1 MNWAILATGTIA
13 AKFAETVNG
22 MKGEDRLA
30 ACGSRSREKA
40 EAFGRKYGI
49 PRAYGSYEELLR
61 DEEVDAVYVAT
72 PNNMHYANCMACLEA
87 GKHVL
92 CEKPFTTNVKDGERL
107 FAAAEERGLFI
118 MEAFWIRHLP
128 ALKKMQELITG
139 ELSARWDLPGV
150 ISALWLK
157 GQGRRASLIPGWAEA
172 LFWMWASITW
182 DFCAWLWEINS
193 RNMLCRSII

>member
-72 PNNMHYANCMACLEA
+72 PNNMHYAELYGMSWKRESMCYVRSPYHQCKGRGTAFRRGRGKRPVHHGSLLDPPSSGPEKDA
-87 GKHVL
+87 GADK
-92 CEKPFTTNVKDGERL
+92 
-107 FAAAEERGLFI
+107 RGSY
-118 MEAFWIRHLP
+118 R
-128 ALKKMQELITG
+128 
-139 ELSARWDLPGV
+139 PGGICQV
-150 ISALWLK
+150 
-157 GQGRRASLIPGWAEA
+157 
-172 LFWMWASITW
+172 
-182 DFCAWLWEINS
+182 
-193 RNMLCRSII
+193 

>member
-87 GKHVL
+87 VSYTHL
-92 CEKPFTTNVKDGERL
+92 TLPTN
-107 FAAAEERGLFI
+107 
-118 MEAFWIRHLP
+118 
-128 ALKKMQELITG
+128 
-139 ELSARWDLPGV
+139 
-150 ISALWLK
+150 
-157 GQGRRASLIPGWAEA
+157 
-172 LFWMWASITW
+172 
-182 DFCAWLWEINS
+182 
-193 RNMLCRSII
+193 